1 MIKQFL
7 NIDVNDALKALRTST
22 NGLSQLEATN
32 RLAKYGLNELVTK
45 KNKPAWVYFFDQFKD
60 FMILILMV
68 AAILSGIM
76 GDMVDAVVILI
87 IVLLNAL
94 LGFSQEYKSEK
105 SMLALKKMSVTTA
118 RVNRDGHPAI
128 IPSEELVPGDIVFL
142 EAGNIVPADI
152 RLIEVHALSIDESS
166 LTGESNAIH
175 KKIET
180 ITDKDISLGDQLNMA
195 FKGTLVTAGRA
206 TGLVVVTAM
215 STELGKIAGL
225 LQEEK
230 ATTPLQRRMDHFGKK
245 LSYIILL
252 ICLILF
258 ISGLVRGE
266 NPFTLLLLSI
276 SLAVAAI
283 PEALPALIT
292 IALAKG
298 AARLAKRKALIRK
311 LPAVETLGS
320 VSFICSDKTGTLTQ
334 NKMEVVENFENTVLS
349 PSFSNTPLLLSALLN
364 QDIQFNESGEAFG
377 ESTELALVNYC
388 ISKLGIAEFH
398 ELYKQYPRVAEIPFD
413 SDRKCMTTIH
423 PFGDQFLV
431 ITKGASETI
440 QTCLLDPTA
449 KHQMLTMSD
458 KWASQGVRVISY
470 GFKLLDELP
479 QQISSGSIEHDLDWL
494 GQIGL
499 MDPPRVNVKRVI
511 EECKEAGIKPVMITG
526 DHPATAK
533 SIAIQVGIMGVQ
545 DRVMLGTQL
554 EQLTDEELNQQVV
567 DIAVYARVSP
577 NQKLRIIKA
586 LQSKGHFVAMT
597 GDGVNDAPSLKAAN
611 IGVAMGIT
619 GTDVSKEA
627 ADLILLDDS
636 FGTIVNAIKE
646 GRRIVDN
653 IRKFIKYIMTCNGAE
668 IWTIFLAP
676 ILGMPIPLLPIHIL
690 WINLVTDGLP
700 ALALANEKGE
710 MDIMKRPPRKSDES
724 FFADGVGY
732 HIVWVGLLMAGVTL
746 ATQAYALHNEI
757 AHWQT
762 MVFTVLSFAQ
772 LGHVLAVRSDRTF
785 LYQQGL
791 FSNSLL
797 FLSVLFTFCLQL
809 GVIYIPLLNKIFKT
823 QPLSIQELGFCII
836 MALIV
841 FHAVELEKL
850 IKRLQNIG

>member
-94 LGFSQEYKSEK
+94 LGFSQEYKAEK

-118 RVNRDGHPAI
+118 RVNRDGNPAI

-298 AARLAKRKALIRK
+298 AARLAKRKALIIR

-398 ELYKQYPRVAEIPFD
+398 ELYKQYPRIAEIPFD

-479 QQISSGSIEHDLDWL
+479 QQISSGSIEHDLVWL

>member
-1 MIKQFL
+1 MIKQYFNL
-7 NIDVNDALKALRTST
+7 NVGEVFNTFDSSI
-22 NGLSQLEATN
+22 NGLSPIEASN
-32 RLAKYGLNELVTK
+32 RLTKYGLNVLVTK

-60 FMILILMV
+60 FMIIILIF
-68 AAILSGIM
+68 AAVLTGFM
-76 GDMVDAVVILI
+76 GDIIDTVVILV

-94 LGFSQEYKSEK
+94 LGFSQEYKAEK
-105 SMLALKKMSVTTA
+105 SMEALKKMTLTTA
-118 RVNRDGHPAI
+118 RVNRGAMPAI
-128 IPSEELVPGDIVFL
+128 IPSEQLVPGDIVFL
-142 EAGNIVPADI
+142 EAGNIVPADL
-152 RLIEVHALSIDESS
+152 RLIEINSLSVDESS
-166 LTGESNAIH
+166 LTGESNAIY
-175 KKIET
+175 KKLDAIIGES
-180 ITDKDISLGDQLNMA
+180 IALGDQLNLV
-195 FKGTLVTAGRA
+195 FKGTLITSGRA
-206 TGLVVVTAM
+206 TGVVINTGM
-215 STELGKIAGL
+215 LTELGKIAGL

-230 ATTPLQRRMDHFGKK
+230 AITPLQKRMGLFGKK

-252 ICLILF
+252 ICLVLF
-258 ISGLVRGE
+258 ISGLIRGE
-266 NPFTLLLLSI
+266 DPFILLLLSV

-298 AARLAKRKALIRK
+298 AARLAKQKALIRK

-334 NKMEVVENFENTVLS
+334 NKMEVIEFFENTVFT
-349 PSFSNTPLLLSALLN
+349 PSFSNTPLLVSMLLN
-364 QDIQFNESGEAFG
+364 HDVQINESGVLLG
-377 ESTELALVNYC
+377 ESTELALVKKC
-388 ISKLGIAEFH
+388 IDQLSIETFH
-398 ELYKQYPRVAEIPFD
+398 TLFNQYPRVAEIPFD

-423 PFGDQFLV
+423 SFGDQYLV
-431 ITKGASETI
+431 ISKGATESI
-440 QTCLLDPTA
+440 QHSLYDESVN
-449 KHQMLTMSD
+449 HQLQTLSN
-458 KWASQGVRVISY
+458 KWASQGMRVIAY

-479 QQISSGSIEHDLDWL
+479 VQISSETIEHNLFWI
-494 GQIGL
+494 GQVGL
-499 MDPPRVNVKRVI
+499 MDPPRVNVVKVI
-511 EECKEAGIKPVMITG
+511 QECIEAGIKPVMITG
-526 DHPATAK
+526 DHPETAK
-533 SIAIQVGIMGVQ
+533 AIAMQVGIMKEHDV
-545 DRVMLGTQL
+545 VMLGTEL
-554 EQLTDEELNQQVV
+554 EKITDAQFSQKVL

-577 NQKLRIIKA
+577 NQKLRIVKA

-597 GDGVNDAPSLKAAN
+597 GDGVNDAPSLKIAN

-646 GRRIVDN
+646 GRRIMDN

-700 ALALANEKGE
+700 ALALGNEKGE
-710 MDIMKRPPRKSDES
+710 VDIMKRPPRDASES

-732 HIVWVGLLMAGVTL
+732 HILWVGLLMAGVTL
-746 ATQAYALHNEI
+746 ATQAYALHNDY

-772 LGHVLAVRSDRTF
+772 LGHVLAVRSNKTF
-785 LYQQGL
+785 LFQQGL

-797 FLSVLFTFCLQL
+797 FLSVLSTFCLQL
-809 GVIYIPLLNKIFKT
+809 AVIYIPFFNEVFKT
-823 QPLSIQELGFCII
+823 KPLTIKELGFCIL
-836 MALIV
+836 MATIV

-850 IKRLQNIG
+850 IKRLKNVS

>member
-1 MIKQFL
+1 MTKLIF
-7 NIDVNDALKALRTST
+7 NIDVNDALKAFHTSI

-32 RLAKYGLNELVTK
+32 RLAKFGLNELVSK

-60 FMILILMV
+60 FMILILIV

-94 LGFSQEYKSEK
+94 LGFSQEYKAEK
-105 SMLALKKMSVTTA
+105 SMLALKKMSITTA
-118 RVNRDGHPAI
+118 RVLRDGNPAI

-152 RLIEVHALSIDESS
+152 RLIEVHAISVDESS

-175 KKIET
+175 KKVET
-180 ITDKDISLGDQLNMA
+180 ILEKDIALGDQLNMA
-195 FKGTLVTAGRA
+195 FKGTLVTSGRA
-206 TGLVVVTAM
+206 TGLVTVTGM
-215 STELGKIAGL
+215 FTELGKIAGL

-230 ATTPLQRRMDHFGKK
+230 VATPLQKRMVEFGQK

-252 ICLILF
+252 ICFILF
-258 ISGLVRGE
+258 ISGLIRGE
-266 NPFTLLLLSI
+266 NPFVLLLLSI

-298 AARLAKRKALIRK
+298 AARLAKRKALVRK

-320 VSFICSDKTGTLTQ
+320 VSFICSDKTGTLTR

-388 ISKLGIAEFH
+388 ISKLGVTVFH
-398 ELYKQYPRVAEIPFD
+398 DLYKQFPRIAEIPFD
-413 SDRKCMTTIH
+413 SNRKCMSTIH
-423 PFGDQFLV
+423 PFGNQFLV

-440 QTCLLDPTA
+440 QSCLLDQNA
-449 KHQMLTMSD
+449 KAQMMLMSD
-458 KWASQGVRVISY
+458 NWASQGMRVIAY
-470 GFKLLDELP
+470 AFKVLDHLP
-479 QQISSGSIEHDLDWL
+479 MQITSEIVEQDLIWI

-499 MDPPRVNVKRVI
+499 MDPPRENVKKVI
-511 EECKEAGIKPVMITG
+511 EDCKEAGIKPIMITG

-533 SIAIQVGIMGVQ
+533 SIAIKVGIMGAN
-545 DRVMLGTQL
+545 DSVMLGA
-554 EQLTDEELNQQVV
+554 EMEKLTDEDLKQKIF
-567 DIAVYARVSP
+567 DIAVFARVSP

-586 LQSKGHFVAMT
+586 LQSRGHYVAMT

-627 ADLILLDDS
+627 ADLILLDDG

-700 ALALANEKGE
+700 ALALVNEKAE
-710 MDIMKRPPRKSDES
+710 ADIMKRPPRKSEES

-732 HIVWVGLLMAGVTL
+732 HVLWVGLLMAGVTL
-746 ATQAYALHNEI
+746 ATQAYALHHQY

-772 LGHVLAVRSDRTF
+772 LGHVLAVRSDRSF

-809 GVIYIPLLNKIFKT
+809 GVIYIPLFNEIFNT

-850 IKRLQNIG
+850 IKRLQNVR

>member
-1 MIKQFL
+1 
-7 NIDVNDALKALRTST
+7 
-22 NGLSQLEATN
+22 
-32 RLAKYGLNELVTK
+32 
-45 KNKPAWVYFFDQFKD
+45 
-60 FMILILMV
+60 
-68 AAILSGIM
+68 
-76 GDMVDAVVILI
+76 
-87 IVLLNAL
+87 
-94 LGFSQEYKSEK
+94 
-105 SMLALKKMSVTTA
+105 
-118 RVNRDGHPAI
+118 
-128 IPSEELVPGDIVFL
+128 
-142 EAGNIVPADI
+142 
-152 RLIEVHALSIDESS
+152 
-166 LTGESNAIH
+166 
-175 KKIET
+175 
-180 ITDKDISLGDQLNMA
+180 MA

-206 TGLVVVTAM
+206 TGLVVATAM

-230 ATTPLQRRMDHFGKK
+230 ASTPLQRRMDQFGKN

-266 NPFTLLLLSI
+266 DPFTLLLLSI

-334 NKMEVVENFENTVLS
+334 NKMEVVEYFENTVLS
-349 PSFSNTPLLLSALLN
+349 PSFSSTPLLLSVLLN
-364 QDIQFNESGEAFG
+364 QDIQFNQSGDALG

-398 ELYKQYPRVAEIPFD
+398 KLYKQYLRIAEIPFD

-440 QTCLLDPTA
+440 QNCLLDETA
-449 KHQMLTMSD
+449 KHQMLSMSD
-458 KWASQGVRVISY
+458 KWASKGIRVIAY
-470 GFKLLDELP
+470 GFKLLDLLP
-479 QQISSGSIEHDLDWL
+479 EQITRESIEHDLVWL

-499 MDPPRVNVKRVI
+499 MDPPRVNVKKVI

-526 DHPATAK
+526 DHPATARA
-533 SIAIQVGIMGVQ
+533 IAMQVGIMEETDVLISGIE
-545 DRVMLGTQL
+545 L
-554 EQLTDEELNQQVV
+554 EHLKDVDLQKTVA

-577 NQKLRIIKA
+577 NQKLRIVKA
-586 LQSKGHFVAMT
+586 LQCNGFFVAMT

-627 ADLILLDDS
+627 ADLILLDDR

-700 ALALANEKGE
+700 ALALANEKAE
-710 MDIMKRPPRKSDES
+710 IDIMKRPPRKSDES
-724 FFADGVGY
+724 FFADGVGF
-732 HIVWVGLLMAGVTL
+732 HIAWVGLLMAGVTL
-746 ATQAYALHNEI
+746 ATQAYALHNELS
-757 AHWQT
+757 HWQT

-772 LGHVLAVRSDRTF
+772 LGHVLAVRSDKTF
-785 LYQQGL
+785 LFQQGI
-791 FSNSLL
+791 FSNPLL
-797 FLSVLFTFCLQL
+797 LLSVLFTFCLQL
-809 GVIYIPLLNKIFKT
+809 GVIYIPFLNTIFKT
-823 QPLSIQELGFCII
+823 QPLSLQELGFCTL
-836 MALIV
+836 MAMVV

-850 IKRLQNIG
+850 IKRLQNIR

>member
-1 MIKQFL
+1 MIKQFF
-7 NIDVNDALKALRTST
+7 NIDVNDALKALHTSI
-22 NGLSQLEATN
+22 NGLSQLEAAN

-87 IVLLNAL
+87 IVVLNAL
-94 LGFSQEYKSEK
+94 LGFSQEYKAEK

-118 RVNRDGHPAI
+118 RANRDGNPAI

-152 RLIEVHALSIDESS
+152 RLIEVHGLSIDESS

-180 ITDKDISLGDQLNMA
+180 ITDKDISLGDQLNMV

-266 NPFTLLLLSI
+266 DPFTLLLLSI

-298 AARLAKRKALIRK
+298 AARLAKRKSLIRK

-349 PSFSNTPLLLSALLN
+349 PSFSNTPLLLSVLLN
-364 QDIQFNESGEAFG
+364 QDIQFNQSGDALG

-388 ISKLGIAEFH
+388 ISKLGIAEFQ
-398 ELYKQYPRVAEIPFD
+398 ELYMQYPRIGEIPFD

-440 QTCLLDPTA
+440 QTCLLDATA
-449 KHQMLTMSD
+449 KHQLLTMSD
-458 KWASQGVRVISY
+458 KWASQGIRVIAY

-479 QQISSGSIEHDLDWL
+479 PQFTSKSIEYDLVWL

-746 ATQAYALHNEI
+746 ATQAYALYNEF